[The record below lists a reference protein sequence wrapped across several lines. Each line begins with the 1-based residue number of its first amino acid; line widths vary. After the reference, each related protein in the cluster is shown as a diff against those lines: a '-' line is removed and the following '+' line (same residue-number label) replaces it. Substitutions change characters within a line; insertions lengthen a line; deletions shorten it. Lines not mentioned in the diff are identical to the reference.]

1 VWQRGSILKRCEHPR
16 SSWSRCRHSWS
27 LVVDLGEDEKT
38 GKRRQLW
45 RTVASGED
53 PQRELTRLLR
63 EHDQGHLAA
72 EARPVTVREYLEGD
86 WLPHM
91 RTRIRES
98 TWVRYKQLILSDV
111 LPVIGA
117 ARLGRLRPHD
127 VQLVVDKMVDKG
139 LAARTVVQG
148 YRVLSSALTQAVRWQ
163 MIPTNPATAI
173 RPPRIERAELT
184 IPDAV
189 QVRAI
194 VKASEGSWIHLP
206 ILLGAATGMRR
217 GEVFGL
223 RWRDVDLDA
232 RVLRV
237 TGSLQRVDGRLR
249 VVEPKTP
256 RARRTIALPATVVD
270 VLRAHR
276 NEQAERR
283 LLLGEGW
290 TDLDL
295 VVEQGDGRPRDPDT
309 ITHRFT
315 DVAAAAKVP
324 GVRFHDLRH
333 AYATSLLRGGVHP
346 KVVSEALGH
355 ASTSFTMDVYSHVVP
370 SMQEAA
376 ADAIAEALDL

>member
-1 VWQRGSILKRCEHPR
+1 MRQRGSILKRCDHPR

-27 LVVDLGEDEKT
+27 VVVHLGEDET

-45 RTVASGED
+45 RTVAAGED

-72 EARPVTVREYLEGD
+72 EARPATVRDYLEGD

-91 RTRIRES
+91 RTRVRES
-98 TWVRYKQLILSDV
+98 TWVRYNQLITSDI
-111 LPVIGA
+111 LPVIGGV
-117 ARLGRLRPHD
+117 RLGRLRPHD
-127 VQLVVDKMVDKG
+127 VQLVVDKMVEKG
-139 LAARTVVQG
+139 LSARTVVQG
-148 YRVLSSALTQAVRWQ
+148 YRVLSSALSQGVRWQ
-163 MIPTNPATAI
+163 IIPTNPATAV

-184 IPDAV
+184 IPDTD
-189 QVRAI
+189 QVGAI
-194 VKASEGSWIHLP
+194 VKASEGSWIYLP

-223 RWRDVDLDA
+223 RWRDVHLDA
-232 RVLRV
+232 GVLRV
-237 TGSLQRVDGRLR
+237 TGSLQRVGGQLR

-256 RARRTIALPATVVD
+256 RARRTIALPGTIVD

-276 NEQAERR
+276 KEQAERR

-290 TDLDL
+290 TDSDL

-309 ITHRFT
+309 ITHRFA
-315 DVAAAAKVP
+315 DVATSAKVP

-355 ASTSFTMDVYSHVVP
+355 ASTVFTMDVYSHVVP
-370 SMQEAA
+370 SMQEQAA
-376 ADAIAEALDL
+376 ETIGAALNL

>member
-1 VWQRGSILKRCEHPR
+1 MRRRGSILKRCEHPR
-16 SSWSRCRHSWS
+16 PAWSRCRHRWS
-27 LVVDLGEDEKT
+27 VVVDLGKDSK
-38 GKRRQLW
+38 GRRQQVW
-45 RTVASGED
+45 RTVEVGED
-53 PQRELTRLLR
+53 PEQELTRLLR
-63 EHDQGHLAA
+63 EHDQGHLAT
-72 EARPVTVREYLEGD
+72 EARSVTVREYLDGD

-91 RTRIRES
+91 RTRVRES
-98 TWVRYKQLILSDV
+98 TLTRYIGLINEDII
-111 LPVIGA
+111 PVIGDL
-117 ARLGRLRPHD
+117 RLGKVRPNDIQH
-127 VQLVVDKMVDKG
+127 VVDAMVARG
-139 LAARTVVQG
+139 LSPRSVVQG
-148 YRVLSSALTQAVRWQ
+148 YRVLSSALSQAMRWQ
-163 MIPTNPATAI
+163 MITTNPATAV
-173 RPPRIERAELT
+173 RPPRVERAELT
-184 IPDAV
+184 IPDAD

-194 VKASEGSWIHLP
+194 VKAAEGSWIHLP

-232 RVLRV
+232 GVLRV
-237 TGSLQRVDGRLR
+237 AGSLQRVDGQLR

-256 RARRTIALPATVVD
+256 RARRTVALPAAVID
-270 VLRAHR
+270 LLRVHR
-276 NEQAERR
+276 KYQAERR

-355 ASTSFTMDVYSHVVP
+355 ASTAFTMDVYSHVVP
-370 SMQEAA
+370 SMKEQA
-376 ADAIAEALDL
+376 AEAIGKALNL